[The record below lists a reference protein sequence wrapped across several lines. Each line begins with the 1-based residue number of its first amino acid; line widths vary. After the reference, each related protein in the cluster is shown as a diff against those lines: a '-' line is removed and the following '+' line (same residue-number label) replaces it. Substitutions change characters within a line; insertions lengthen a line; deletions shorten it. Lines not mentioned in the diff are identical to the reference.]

1 MRPTERGVPEVY
13 NSTYD
18 IRKLLAATSRLRDGA
33 ALHMPGP
40 DILRKKLT
48 KKLDSTEIGELLREF
63 GLVTD
68 Q

>member
-1 MRPTERGVPEVY
+1 
-13 NSTYD
+13 
-18 IRKLLAATSRLRDGA
+18 
-33 ALHMPGP
+33 MPGP

-48 KKLDSTEIGELLREF
+48 QKLDSTEIGELLREF